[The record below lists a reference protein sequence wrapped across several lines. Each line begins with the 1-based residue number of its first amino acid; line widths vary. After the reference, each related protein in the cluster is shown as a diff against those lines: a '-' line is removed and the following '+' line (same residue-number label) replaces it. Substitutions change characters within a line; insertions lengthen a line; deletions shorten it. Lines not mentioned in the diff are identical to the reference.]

1 MWLRHDAIKYH
12 QHAILLYMYA
22 ADIVAG
28 FVYMYFTVFALFGS

>member
-12 QHAILLYMYA
+12 QHATRYMYA